1 MRQLCRD
8 GLSLWPHEGAQSEG
22 SLIMKRRL
30 LLSVALVCVLGGM
43 AGTAQAAGVV
53 FDASDNSGGWF
64 ECSNSGVIPGMNND
78 IGCVHLALGEA
89 GVGKS
94 LAVIKPGESV
104 AFGSQK
110 GAQTIHTAVSLIYP
124 TVAGQGTNPSMPFDN
139 DLDPGTS
146 NAPITL
152 QDEGL
157 YVFFCDIHPYMFAG
171 VIVTHNPFDA
181 YVNKTGLKLGTTLTL
196 HNIIA
201 PDNTPELTMYSYSDL
216 ALRLVHTFFIATNPA
231 NWQNFSTN
239 AKWNPS
245 YPGVP
250 VLASADGT
258 TYNAGPVNLNT
269 ALQNYFGETGGKQ
282 LAAYPTPPQGSGVG
296 QVWVDTQ
303 FEKTDKTKPGTATAV
318 DASTWKVTN
327 KVALQLNNPHN
338 MWTSA
343 DQKLIYQT
351 EWFDK
356 YLTVF
361 DRKTGASRGRIAV
374 GPAPAHVMT
383 RTTNDEV
390 HVSLNGGNDIV
401 ELTAKPKT
409 TADIERNIPMG
420 PTADGA
426 HTHPHAHWMSAN
438 GKMMVTPNADSQ
450 DSTLYDFAPYNHIGS
465 KVHTGHFPIAT
476 GMMPDSSKYYVA
488 NFLDST
494 ISVLKI
500 HQEDGNLPTATFKKN
515 INILTD
521 KYNLAG
527 LTSVDP
533 QGAGGSYFTGPV
545 GALPIQT
552 PVSPDGKYVITA
564 NTLTATL
571 LVIDTAT
578 DTVVRMLGCDAG
590 CHGVQWGAKKGGG
603 YYAYVSSKFSNRM
616 LVVDPKSGSDATI
629 VGSVLL
635 TTANKVSSGFQTDA
649 TSFDPV
655 YEGMGGQGVLPIP
668 VVYNGWVQHLPE
680 EWKEKLT
687 RQQIH
692 PINDQDE
699 Q

>member
-1 MRQLCRD
+1 MK
-8 GLSLWPHEGAQSEG
+8 
-22 SLIMKRRL
+22 KRRILSSLAL
-30 LLSVALVCVLGGM
+30 LCLLGV
-43 AGTAQAAGVV
+43 AGTAQAATPPGVV
-53 FDASDNSGGWF
+53 FNASDNSGGWF
-64 ECSNSGVIPGMNND
+64 ECMNSGVTFSVNND
-78 IGCVHLALGEA
+78 IGCVHLALGPET
-89 GVGKS
+89 VGKS
-94 LAVIKPGESV
+94 LAVIKPGQSV
-104 AFGSQK
+104 AFASQR

-124 TVAGQGTNPSMPFDN
+124 TVAGQGSTASMPFDN
-139 DLDPGTS
+139 DLDPGAS

-171 VIVTHNPFDA
+171 VIVTHNPVDA
-181 YVNKTGLKLGTTLTL
+181 VVNGTGLKLGTTLTL
-196 HNIIA
+196 HNVIA

-216 ALRLVHTFFIATNPA
+216 ALRFVHTFFIATNPA
-231 NWQNFSTN
+231 NWQNFSTS
-239 AKWNPS
+239 AKWTPQ

-250 VLASADGT
+250 VLASANGSS
-258 TYNAGPVNLNT
+258 YNAGPVNLNT
-269 ALQNYFGETGGKQ
+269 ALQDYFGETGGKT
-282 LAAYPTPPQGSGVG
+282 LTAHPTPPQGSGVG

-303 FEKTDKTKPGTATAV
+303 FEKTNKEKPGTVTAV
-318 DASTWKVTN
+318 DSSTWKVTN
-327 KVALQLNNPHN
+327 KVALRLNNPHN
-338 MWTSA
+338 LWASA

-351 EWFDK
+351 EWFDQF
-356 YLTVF
+356 LSVF
-361 DRKTGASRGRIAV
+361 DRVTGGEKGRILV

-409 TADIERNIPMG
+409 AADIERNIPMG
-420 PTADGA
+420 PTAGGA

-450 DSTLYDFAPYNHIGS
+450 DSTLYDFYPYNHIGS
-465 KVHTGHFPIAT
+465 KIHTGHFPIAT

-500 HQEDGNLPTATFKKN
+500 HQEDGNMPTATWKKN
-515 INILTD
+515 INILLDGYDT
-521 KYNLAG
+521 AG
-527 LTSVDP
+527 LTKLD
-533 QGAGGSYFTGPV
+533 GTGHAGGAASAGGLIKGFV
-545 GALPIQT
+545 GGLPIQT

-564 NTLTATL
+564 NTLTGTI
-571 LVIDTAT
+571 LVIDTKT
-578 DTVVRMLGCDAG
+578 DMVVQQLGCDAG

-635 TTANKVSSGFQTDA
+635 TTANAINGFQTDA
-649 TSFDPV
+649 DRTSFTSRDNAL

-668 VVYNGWVQHLPE
+668 LVYNGWVQHLPA
-680 EWKEKLT
+680 EWKAQLT
-687 RQQIH
+687 YKQIH
-692 PINDQDE
+692 PINNEDE
-699 Q
+699 E